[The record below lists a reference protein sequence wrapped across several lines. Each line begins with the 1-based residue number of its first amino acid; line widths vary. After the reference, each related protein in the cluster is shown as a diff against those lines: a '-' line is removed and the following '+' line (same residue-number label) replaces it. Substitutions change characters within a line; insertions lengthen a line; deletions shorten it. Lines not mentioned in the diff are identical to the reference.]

1 MQHVFR
7 DIVRKVTLD
16 IDQLKFHDKII
27 DIAVS
32 YEALAVKE
40 ISCHY
45 KKLKQ

>member
-1 MQHVFR
+1 MLRVFR

-16 IDQLKFHDKII
+16 IDQLKFHDEII

-32 YEALAVKE
+32 YQALAMKE

-45 KKLKQ
+45 KN